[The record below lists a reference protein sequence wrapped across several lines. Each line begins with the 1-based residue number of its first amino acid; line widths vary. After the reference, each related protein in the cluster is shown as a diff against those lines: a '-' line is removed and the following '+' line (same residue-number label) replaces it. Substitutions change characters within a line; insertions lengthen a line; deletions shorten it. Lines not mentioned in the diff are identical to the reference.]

1 MKRRR
6 VRKKARVLRSRV
18 VYRGGIFRVR
28 QDVVAEPR
36 PGSQRLGRPL
46 VRDIVEHK
54 GSVVVLPVLA
64 DGRVLLVRQYRHAT
78 GGFLWELV
86 AGGIDPGETPRAG
99 AKRELAEETGYIAGR
114 LEGLASYFPTP
125 GFLSEVM
132 HVFRATRLEPGQA
145 RPEEDE
151 ALEVRAF
158 SRAELRRMLQR
169 KKLRDGKTIVG
180 LLLHWSRPRREQ

>member
-1 MKRRR
+1 MKRRKEA
-6 VRKKARVLRSRV
+6 KKARVVRSRL

-36 PGSQRLGRPL
+36 PGRGQGRPV
-46 VRDIVEHK
+46 VREIVEHR
-54 GSVVVLPVLA
+54 GSVVVLPVLN

-86 AGGIDPGETPRAG
+86 AGGIDAGETPAG
-99 AKRELAEETGYIAGR
+99 AARRELSEETGWVAGR
-114 LEGLASYFPTP
+114 LERLTSFFPTP

-132 HVFRATRLEPGQA
+132 HVFRATKLRAGRA

-158 SRAELRRMLQR
+158 RRAELERMLR
-169 KKLRDGKTIVG
+169 RGELRDGKTILG
-180 LLLHWSRPRREQ
+180 LVLHWRLT